1 MRMDDEGSFLRKMT
15 ISIFEATSAE
25 RTEYLKESFKNG
37 LLMNDSLLQ
46 SRYRQ
51 EITLGGSTFLARRT
65 FRPSRI
71 LRGVLTPVWSPEART
86 LEALDTGSRWLHVL
100 KKRNDRLVLMF
111 ASPGCSTGK
120 DPTQRGHS
128 IFSRTCSHRLPI
140 FTASKVYDSG
150 LQTGVRKPGRI
161 LDGLIDLRPSHK
173 SGEPTPREHF
183 FTLNHAAAG

>member
-1 MRMDDEGSFLRKMT
+1 
-15 ISIFEATSAE
+15 
-25 RTEYLKESFKNG
+25 
-37 LLMNDSLLQ
+37 MNDSLLQ

-51 EITLGGSTFLARRT
+51 EITLGCSAFLARRT

-71 LRGVLTPVWSPEART
+71 LRGVLTPVWSPEAET

-100 KKRNDRLVLMF
+100 KKRNSRLVLMF

-128 IFSRTCSHRLPI
+128 IFSRTCSYRLPI
-140 FTASKVYDSG
+140 SKASKVFDSK

-161 LDGLIDLRPSHK
+161 LDGLNEFWASHK

-183 FTLNHAAAG
+183 FTSKHAAAG

>member
-15 ISIFEATSAE
+15 ISIFEATSTE
-25 RTEYLKESFKNG
+25 RTEYLKEQFEKWH
-37 LLMNDSLLQ
+37 LMNDSLLQ

-51 EITLGGSTFLARRT
+51 EITLGGSAFLARRT

-71 LRGVLTPVWSPEART
+71 LRGVLTPVWRPEAGT
-86 LEALDTGSRWLHVL
+86 LEDLDTGSRWLHVL
-100 KKRNDRLVLMF
+100 KKINNRLVLMF
-111 ASPGCSTGK
+111 ASPGCSTVK

-128 IFSRTCSHRLPI
+128 IFSRTCSYRLPMSK
-140 FTASKVYDSG
+140 ASKVFDSK

-161 LDGLIDLRPSHK
+161 LDGLNEFWASHK

-183 FTLNHAAAG
+183 FTSKHAAAG

>member
-1 MRMDDEGSFLRKMT
+1 
-15 ISIFEATSAE
+15 
-25 RTEYLKESFKNG
+25 
-37 LLMNDSLLQ
+37 MNDSLLQ

-51 EITLGGSTFLARRT
+51 EITLGGSAFLARRT

-128 IFSRTCSHRLPI
+128 IFSRTCSYRLSI
-140 FTASKVYDSG
+140 SKASKVFDSE

-161 LDGLIDLRPSHK
+161 LDGVNDLRASHK
-173 SGEPTPREHF
+173 SEEPTPREHF
-183 FTLNHAAAG
+183 FTSKHAAAG